1 MLSSTS
7 TGARGLLADDPALPA
22 RDEHLDTAWVSARIA
37 SLTGRTVTPD
47 RLVRSKYRIGESLRA
62 VHRVHVD
69 GVPTTVT
76 GRMFPGGADSVARR
90 SPAAMFDQVHQTV
103 WWTFPDDRKLRD
115 IASVAGADAYL
126 GERLGIPTW
135 ASSTVAEYA
144 PERSLTVRADD
155 AHGRTIAY
163 VKLYAPGSVPLDRF
177 VGRYERAGRAFGGVA
192 GVSVPRVLGRSGDVI
207 AISPMPGGSWTA
219 VAADEVHAVLRRLGA
234 AIAHFH
240 GIDPT
245 DLAEPFGRLLVP
257 RVVHSAELVAEA
269 RPDLA
274 DRLAVVAGRLAG
286 GPPAGDP
293 QVLLHGDC
301 HPKNS
306 LVDGTR
312 LALIDLDQAGIG
324 SPACDIASLLARF
337 EHGVVLGETTT
348 DEARRLGEAFLD
360 GYASVRA
367 LPSDASLRWH
377 VGAALV
383 AERAIR
389 AVNRVNL
396 RSLASLT
403 ELVDLAVA
411 ATDGLASSP
420 SVPRPEQPTA

>member
-1 MLSSTS
+1 VLTGTS
-7 TGARGLLADDPALPA
+7 IGARGLLADDPALPA
-22 RDEHLDTAWVSARIA
+22 RDEHLDTAWVSARLA
-37 SLTGRTVTPD
+37 ALTGRSVVPD
-47 RLVRSKYRIGESLRA
+47 RLVRSKYRIGESLRT
-62 VHRVHVD
+62 VHRVSID
-69 GVPTTVT
+69 GTPATVT
-76 GRMFPGGADSVARR
+76 GRMFADGAASVARR
-90 SPAAMFDQVHQTV
+90 AAGALFDEANQTV

-115 IASVAGADAYL
+115 IAPVARADAHL
-126 GERLGIPTW
+126 GARLGIPTW

-163 VKLYAPGSVPLDRF
+163 VKLYAPGSVALDRF
-177 VGRYERAGRAFGGVA
+177 VGRYQRAARAFGGVA
-192 GVSVPRVLGRSGDVI
+192 GVSVPRVLGRSADAI

-219 VAADEVHAVLRRLGA
+219 VAADEVHGVLRRLGA

-245 DLAEPFGRLLVP
+245 DLAGPFGRLLVP
-257 RVVHSAELVAEA
+257 RVVHSAELVAAA

-274 DRLAVVAGRLAG
+274 DRLALVAGRLAG

-306 LVDGTR
+306 LVDGDR

-337 EHGVVLGETTT
+337 DHGVVLGETNA
-348 DEARRLGEAFLD
+348 DAARRLGEAFLD
-360 GYASVRA
+360 GYASVRS
-367 LPSDASLRWH
+367 LPSEASLRWH
-377 VGAALV
+377 VAAALV

-396 RSLASLT
+396 RSLAALG
-403 ELVDLAVA
+403 ELVDLTVT
-411 ATDGLASSP
+411 ATAGLGPTSP
-420 SVPRPEQPTA
+420 REQHPTV